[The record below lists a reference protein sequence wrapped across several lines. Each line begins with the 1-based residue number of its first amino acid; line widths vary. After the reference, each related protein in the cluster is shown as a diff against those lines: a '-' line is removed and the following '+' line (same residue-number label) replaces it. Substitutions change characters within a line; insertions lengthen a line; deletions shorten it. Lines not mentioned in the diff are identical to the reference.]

1 MAVTLTLPADM
12 PPVVAKVSPTKV
24 SDMVIKSPAEPTH
37 FTVPSVWTCMSI
49 KPPEAPRNSIVGGLA
64 LFLFGKIRMSFA
76 ISVNYSRSGLMICS
90 TWSGVMCFEHSNCLS
105 VFSHLGHQFQFPASS
120 RNSLKHPWQ
129 TFSFKIR

>member
-1 MAVTLTLPADM
+1 MIPVTFIFPADM

-49 KPPEAPRNSIVGGLA
+49 EPPEAPRNCIVGGLA

-76 ISVNYSRSGLMICS
+76 ISVIIQ
-90 TWSGVMCFEHSNCLS
+90 GV
-105 VFSHLGHQFQFPASS
+105 V
-120 RNSLKHPWQ
+120 
-129 TFSFKIR
+129 